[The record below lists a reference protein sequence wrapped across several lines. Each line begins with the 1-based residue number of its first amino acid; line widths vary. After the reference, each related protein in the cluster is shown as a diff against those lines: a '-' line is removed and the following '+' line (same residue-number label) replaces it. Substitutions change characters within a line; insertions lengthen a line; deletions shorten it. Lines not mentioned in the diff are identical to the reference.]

1 MAGDAETQ
9 TSSTKRHGGGWI
21 TFPFMIAT
29 LLGLTIAAWGWL
41 LNLIVYLI
49 EEFNVK
55 SIAAAQI
62 TNIFSGCI
70 CMVPAI
76 GAIAADSFFGT
87 IPVISVSAFV
97 ALVGVS
103 LLTLTA
109 ALDSLR
115 PNPCDTA
122 SSLCQSPSKSQLG
135 VLYTA
140 ITLAS
145 IGTGGTRFTLATAGA
160 NQYEKTKDQGS
171 FFNWFFFTTYLAGAI
186 SATAIVYS
194 EDNVSWTFGF
204 GLCVAAN
211 FFSFLVFILGR
222 RFYKHDK
229 PLGSPFTSLLRVIF
243 AAVFKRKAVVSTNEK
258 DYHSESLS
266 MPTNSLRF
274 FNRAALKQEDE
285 VKPDGTVHNPWRLCS
300 VQQVEDFKAVIRII
314 PLALA
319 IIFLSTPIA
328 MQLSLT
334 VLQGLVMDRRLGPNF
349 KIPAGSLQVITLLS
363 TCLFIM
369 VNDRLLYPF
378 YQRLTGKFLTPLQQV
393 GIGHVFNILS
403 MAVTAIVEAKRLK
416 IVENGHF
423 LESSSIADMSVLWL
437 FPPLVIVGIGE
448 AFHFPG
454 NVALCY
460 QEFPES
466 MRSTATS
473 ITSVVIGICFYTST
487 ALIDLIQRTTAW
499 LPDDINH
506 GRVDNVYWVLVIGGV
521 LNLGYFLVCSWLYKY
536 RNLEDDVSGDI
547 EVQHS
552 GDPSSKRGGWITFP
566 FIIVTLLG
574 LSITSFGVILNLI
587 VFLIEEFNIKS
598 IAAAQIS
605 NIFNGCLAM
614 LPVVAA
620 ILADSFFGDIPIIL
634 ASTFISLLV
643 NPKLIEALLSIY
655 TKGSPFPK
663 RLFQGISLL
672 TLIAFSDYLRPRPCE
687 PGSIL
692 CQSPSDLQLGIIYV
706 VLALVTTGTAETRVA
721 LASAGA
727 NQYEKPKD
735 QGTFFNCYFLMVN
748 TGAIISATAI
758 VYTQDNASWKLGF
771 GLCAAANLIS
781 FILFISGKRL
791 YKHNKPMGSPFTS
804 LVRVIVAATVKR
816 KAVISSKD
824 EDYYHHGLGQ
834 KNKNSAVVPSQSFR
848 FFNRAT
854 LKTKGESG
862 DTTNNK
868 WRLCSVQEVE
878 DFKAVLRLL
887 PLWLSIIF
895 VSIPIAVQSSLMVL
909 QALVTDRVLSPHFKV
924 SAGSIQ
930 VIAIIFSC
938 IFIIMNNWLFYP
950 MYHKLTNKVM
960 TPLQKIGMGHVFTIL
975 SMVISAVVE
984 SKRLKTVQNEHL
996 MSVLWLFPPF
1006 VILGISEAFQLPAH
1020 IELFY
1025 GEFPES
1031 LRNTATSLTSLVIG
1045 ITFYLSTA
1053 LIDLI
1058 QRTTAWLPDDINH
1071 GRVDNVYWV
1080 LVTGGVLNFG
1090 YFLVC
1095 SWFYNYRFLRDNGQE
1110 QDPKD
1115 VII

>member
-9 TSSTKRHGGGWI
+9 ISSTKRHGGGWI

-49 EEFNVK
+49 EEFHVK

-97 ALVGVS
+97 SLVGVS

-258 DYHSESLS
+258 DYYSESLS

-285 VKPDGTVHNPWRLCS
+285 VKPDGTVQNPWRLCS

-363 TCLFIM
+363 TCLFII

-378 YQRLTGKFLTPLQQV
+378 YRKLTGKFLTPLQQV

-403 MAVTAIVEAKRLK
+403 MAMTAIVEAKRLK

-487 ALIDLIQRTTAW
+487 ALIDLLQRTTAW

-536 RNLEDDVSGDI
+536 RNLEDD
-547 EVQHS
+547 
-552 GDPSSKRGGWITFP
+552 
-566 FIIVTLLG
+566 
-574 LSITSFGVILNLI
+574 
-587 VFLIEEFNIKS
+587 
-598 IAAAQIS
+598 
-605 NIFNGCLAM
+605 
-614 LPVVAA
+614 
-620 ILADSFFGDIPIIL
+620 
-634 ASTFISLLV
+634 
-643 NPKLIEALLSIY
+643 
-655 TKGSPFPK
+655 
-663 RLFQGISLL
+663 
-672 TLIAFSDYLRPRPCE
+672 
-687 PGSIL
+687 
-692 CQSPSDLQLGIIYV
+692 
-706 VLALVTTGTAETRVA
+706 
-721 LASAGA
+721 
-727 NQYEKPKD
+727 
-735 QGTFFNCYFLMVN
+735 
-748 TGAIISATAI
+748 
-758 VYTQDNASWKLGF
+758 
-771 GLCAAANLIS
+771 
-781 FILFISGKRL
+781 
-791 YKHNKPMGSPFTS
+791 
-804 LVRVIVAATVKR
+804 
-816 KAVISSKD
+816 
-824 EDYYHHGLGQ
+824 
-834 KNKNSAVVPSQSFR
+834 
-848 FFNRAT
+848 
-854 LKTKGESG
+854 
-862 DTTNNK
+862 
-868 WRLCSVQEVE
+868 
-878 DFKAVLRLL
+878 
-887 PLWLSIIF
+887 
-895 VSIPIAVQSSLMVL
+895 
-909 QALVTDRVLSPHFKV
+909 
-924 SAGSIQ
+924 
-930 VIAIIFSC
+930 
-938 IFIIMNNWLFYP
+938 
-950 MYHKLTNKVM
+950 
-960 TPLQKIGMGHVFTIL
+960 GH
-975 SMVISAVVE
+975 E
-984 SKRLKTVQNEHL
+984 
-996 MSVLWLFPPF
+996 
-1006 VILGISEAFQLPAH
+1006 
-1020 IELFY
+1020 
-1025 GEFPES
+1025 
-1031 LRNTATSLTSLVIG
+1031 
-1045 ITFYLSTA
+1045 
-1053 LIDLI
+1053 
-1058 QRTTAWLPDDINH
+1058 
-1071 GRVDNVYWV
+1071 
-1080 LVTGGVLNFG
+1080 
-1090 YFLVC
+1090 
-1095 SWFYNYRFLRDNGQE
+1095 
-1110 QDPKD
+1110 KD
-1115 VII
+1115 VAVSHSTTSSS